1 MSGKKLS
8 PMVRLS
14 DDQMAQKMTF
24 IEEYIDAENA
34 ASGSSLDANAN
45 VSHKNIAT
53 LSAEIHKDINI
64 QLNRTLL
71 KNKINEM
78 YGQELAD
85 EYIRQ
90 LESHEIYC
98 HDETS
103 LYPYCVSISMYPFLL
118 NGMTQL
124 GGESKAPKHLDSF
137 CGSFINL
144 IFAVASQ
151 FAGAVATVE
160 FLMCFDYFARKDYG
174 DDYLNTHSRK
184 VESALQH
191 VVYSLNQPAAARGF
205 QSVFWNISLFD
216 REYFEAIFGD
226 FAFPITFEKPNYD
239 SLAKLQKHFMKWFN
253 AEREKTLLTFPVITA
268 AQLVNDKEDVSNG
281 LSEFKDPDFADFI
294 AEELAEGNSFFIY
307 QSDNADSLASCCR
320 MKNEIQ
326 DKPTF
331 SYSLGAGGVATGSIN
346 VMTININRLIQD
358 KRDLA
363 EQVKKIHLYQTAYRK
378 NVEYYKS
385 CGILPVYDAD
395 FITLE
400 KQFLTIG
407 LIGIAEAAEYCD
419 ITPGN
424 NKEYKEFVGNILKVV
439 YDLNRQY
446 QEETGYMVNTEL
458 VPGESLGVKFAK
470 WDKDMGYFSPRDCY
484 NSYFYIVEDE
494 SIDIVDKFVLHGQE
508 IVQYL
513 DGGSAL
519 HLNMLEHPTKDGY
532 LNLLK
537 LSAQVGCNYWTTNV
551 LSTCCE
557 EPGCKHINK
566 KFTDS
571 CIKCGSTNV
580 SHATRVIGY
589 LKKVESY
596 SKERK
601 DEHVRRHYHK

>member
-1 MSGKKLS
+1 MSEKKLS

-14 DDQMAQKMTF
+14 DDQLAQKMTF
-24 IEEYIDAENA
+24 IKDYIDAENA

-71 KNKINEM
+71 RDKIEEM
-78 YGQELAD
+78 YGTDLAN

-90 LESHEIYC
+90 LEHHEIYC

-118 NGMTQL
+118 HGMTEL

-160 FLMCFDYFARKDYG
+160 FLMCFDYFARKDFG
-174 DDYLNTHSRK
+174 PDYLQTHARK

-216 REYFEAIFGD
+216 REYFESIFGD
-226 FAFPITFEKPNYD
+226 FVFPDTFEKPDYD
-239 SLAKLQKHFMKWFN
+239 SLAKLQKHFMQWFN
-253 AEREKTLLTFPVITA
+253 SEREKTLLTFPVITA
-268 AQLVNDKEDVSNG
+268 AQLVNSEEDVNNG
-281 LSEFKDPDFADFI
+281 ASEFKDPAFADFI
-294 AEELAEGNSFFIY
+294 ADELAAGNSFFIY

-320 MKNEIQ
+320 MKNEIH

-331 SYSLGAGGVATGSIN
+331 SYSLGAGGVSTGSIN
-346 VMTININRLIQD
+346 VMTINVNRLVQD
-358 KRDLA
+358 KRDLT
-363 EQVKKIHLYQTAYRK
+363 EQVNKIHKYQTAYRK
-378 NVEYYKS
+378 NIEGLKET
-385 CGILPVYDAD
+385 GILPVYDAE
-395 FITLE
+395 FINLD

-407 LIGIAEAAEYCD
+407 LIGLAEAAEYHD

-424 NKEYKEFVGNILKVV
+424 NQKYKDFVTSILKTV
-439 YDLNRQY
+439 YKLNREY
-446 QEETGYMVNTEL
+446 QDETGYMFNTEL
-458 VPGESLGVKFAK
+458 VPGESLGVKFAR
-470 WDKDMGYFSPRDCY
+470 WDKEMGYFSPRDCY
-484 NSYFYIVEDE
+484 NSYFYVVEDE
-494 SIDIVDKFVLHGQE
+494 SIDIVDKFVLHGKE

-519 HLNMLEHPTKDGY
+519 HLNMQEHPSKEGY
-532 LNLLK
+532 VNLLR
-537 LSAQVGCNYWTTNV
+537 LAARVGCNYWTTNV
-551 LSTCCE
+551 MSTCCE
-557 EPGCKHINK
+557 EPGCKFINK
-566 KFTDS
+566 KTVET
-571 CIKCGSTNV
+571 CVKCGSKNI

-589 LKKVESY
+589 LKKVDSY

-601 DEHVRRHYHK
+601 AEHTRRHYHK